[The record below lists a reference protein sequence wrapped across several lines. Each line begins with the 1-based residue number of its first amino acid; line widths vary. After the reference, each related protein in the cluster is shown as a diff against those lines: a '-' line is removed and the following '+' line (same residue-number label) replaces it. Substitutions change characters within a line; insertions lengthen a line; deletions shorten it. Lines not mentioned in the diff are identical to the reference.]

1 MSSTYSSSYT
11 KNAMDKRLHI
21 TTGTDLVNPSS
32 SVDYF
37 TIHETVTGSSGRQV
51 HVLAFLDETL
61 NKEFQ
66 CTFMCPHGTDPATD
80 YTTVYYDGTYEIR
93 AVNDSSN
100 YTRLYLYSS
109 GSQIAIGSHTISNVK
124 CNSYTAHS

>member
-1 MSSTYSSSYT
+1 MSQTSIYTY
-11 KNAMDKRLHI
+11 NAINARLHI
-21 TTGTDLVNPSS
+21 TTGMDLVNPSS
-32 SVDYF
+32 GVDYF
-37 TIHETVTGSSGRQV
+37 RIHDTVTGTSGCQV

-66 CTFMCPHGTDPATD
+66 CTFMCPHGVDPATD

-93 AVNDSSN
+93 AINDSSN
-100 YTRLYLYSS
+100 YTKIYLYSS
-109 GSQIAIGSHTISNVK
+109 GTQIAIGGHTISNVK

>member
-1 MSSTYSSSYT
+1 MVNYTTYSAS
-11 KNAMDKRLHI
+11 AMNLRLHI

-32 SVDYF
+32 GVDYF
-37 TIHETVTGSSGRQV
+37 TIHDTITGTSGRQV
-51 HVLAFLDETL
+51 HVLTFLDETL

-66 CTFMCPHGTDPATD
+66 CTFMCPHGADPATD

-93 AVNDSSN
+93 AVNNSAN
-100 YTRLYLYSS
+100 YTRIYLYSS
-109 GSQIAIGSHTISNVK
+109 GTQIAIGGHTISNVK

>member
-1 MSSTYSSSYT
+1 MIVSAYT
-11 KNAMDKRLHI
+11 TLAMNKRLHI
-21 TTGTDLVNPSS
+21 TTGSDLVNPSS
-32 SVDYF
+32 GVDYF
-37 TIHETVTGSSGRQV
+37 KIHDTITASSGRQV

-66 CTFMCPHGTDPATD
+66 CTFMVPHGVDSATD

-109 GSQIAIGSHTISNVK
+109 GSQVAIGSHTISNVK